1 MFKEDLQPTRFGK
14 WFLGITI
21 PILLILSMM
30 SKDYP
35 LSYFLM
41 IIVIPIEWLFRWK
54 IKAVVKLLRI
64 KGNLMGLLVVG
75 WCSVIINQEIM
86 AWVGG
91 WRNLPNI
98 SLIGDFVL
106 MTPIVLIGFSIWGLL
121 VKKYYYS
128 IGEIFTL
135 MGILGISVEVVG
147 KTIPYNWPLWLSFLL
162 SFFFF
167 ICYAWTITFSF
178 WLIDFRRGKNRN
190 RMRYILAILI
200 PWLGLFIC
208 SITSRGLLMP
218 WLLENMTGG
227 II

>member
-1 MFKEDLQPTRFGK
+1 MFKEDLKPTKLGK

-35 LSYFLM
+35 LSFFLM
-41 IIVIPIEWLFRWK
+41 IIVIPIEWLFRQK

-75 WCSVIINQEIM
+75 WCSVMINHEIM
-86 AWVGG
+86 GWVGG

-98 SLIGDFVL
+98 SLIGDFVH
-106 MTPIVLIGFSIWGLL
+106 MTPVVLIGFFILGLL

-128 IGEIFTL
+128 IGEIFIL

-147 KTIPYNWPLWLSFLL
+147 RTIEYHWPLWISLL
-162 SFFFF
+162 MSFFFF
-167 ICYAWTITFSF
+167 ICYAWAITFPF
-178 WLIDFRRGKNRN
+178 WLIDFRTGKDRS
-190 RMRYILAILI
+190 RKRYILGVLI
-200 PWLGLFIC
+200 PWLWIWFWANTI
-208 SITSRGLLMP
+208 RPLLTP
-218 WLLENMTGG
+218 WLLGNMTGG